1 MPKSKRNKVVN
12 LTKVKKQGRDG
23 KEALVEKVQDCVGEY
38 ENSYVLSFENMRS
51 GPMKTLQQQMH
62 KTSKFFLGKNKVMIK
77 ALGKH
82 PEDEVEDNTAQLSR
96 YLNG

>member
-38 ENSYVLSFENMRS
+38 DYSYVLSFENMRS
-51 GPMKTLQQQMH
+51 GPMKNL
-62 KTSKFFLGKNKVMIK
+62 
-77 ALGKH
+77 
-82 PEDEVEDNTAQLSR
+82 
-96 YLNG
+96 